1 MRSSSPA
8 RRRLPI
14 DRTVQFELPFVV
26 ESAVPNP
33 ALETDLECETL
44 SQGSVAGAPPSRA
57 GEKASSALNLLTEDS
72 KLSPPYDSRRKSRK
86 RKPPEKATVP
96 VDNKLLVSR
105 EQAAGMLSISVRGVD
120 YYIATKR
127 LSTRRIANRVLIP
140 IEEIRKFARSD
151 HPERMAG

>member
-1 MRSSSPA
+1 MRPSSPA

-14 DRTVQFELPFVV
+14 DRTAQFDLPFVV

-33 ALETDLECETL
+33 ALETDLQGETL
-44 SQGSVAGAPPSRA
+44 PQGSEAETLPSRS
-57 GEKASSALNLLTEDS
+57 GEKASSALNLPTEDS
-72 KLSPPYDSRRKSRK
+72 ALSPTCGPSRTSRK
-86 RKPPEKATVP
+86 RKPPVKATVP
-96 VDNKLLVSR
+96 VGNKLLVSR
-105 EQAAGMLSISVRGVD
+105 EQAAAMLSISVRGVD

>member
-1 MRSSSPA
+1 LRPSSPS

-14 DRTVQFELPFVV
+14 DRTAQFYLPFLV

-33 ALETDLECETL
+33 ALETDLQSETL
-44 SQGSVAGAPPSRA
+44 SQGTLAETPPFR
-57 GEKASSALNLLTEDS
+57 TPC
-72 KLSPPYDSRRKSRK
+72 SPLRKSRE
-86 RKPPEKATVP
+86 RKPPAKATVL
-96 VDNKLLVSR
+96 VDNKLLLSR
-105 EQAAGMLSISVRGVD
+105 EEAAAMLSISVRGVD